1 MTGDIGRRPSPPHA
15 SASDGESGANLA
27 PGHGEAAESPTMKLA
42 ADQTLGSGGNGR
54 RTGAAGGEGSD
65 ATAEGSTGA
74 ASVGP
79 GSPGAAYDISDEA
92 LVQRLRD
99 GDVAAGETLV
109 ARHHAALMR
118 YLQRLVGAEAAE
130 ELHQQTWL
138 SVLDHVDRFDPTV
151 GASAGTA
158 GSNSAAG
165 GTASGFK
172 AWLFRI
178 ATNKANDLW
187 RSRGRE
193 KSAKE
198 GLKLVTDQTLPD
210 AGFRMEGTEQDE
222 KLKKA
227 IDKLPENQKQVLM
240 LRYYSNLKFVEI
252 AEMLGC
258 PLNTAL
264 GRMHKAILKLRQ
276 VMGE

>member
-1 MTGDIGRRPSPPHA
+1 M
-15 SASDGESGANLA
+15 
-27 PGHGEAAESPTMKLA
+27 
-42 ADQTLGSGGNGR
+42 
-54 RTGAAGGEGSD
+54 AAGD
-65 ATAEGSTGA
+65 
-74 ASVGP
+74 
-79 GSPGAAYDISDEA
+79 
-92 LVQRLRD
+92 
-99 GDVAAGETLV
+99 TLV
-109 ARHHAALMR
+109 ARYHAPLMR

-138 SVLDHVDRFDPTV
+138 SVLDHADRFDP
-151 GASAGTA
+151 ALAGTT
-158 GSNSAAG
+158 GPG
-165 GTASGFK
+165 GPDGGATGSGFK

-193 KSAKE
+193 KAAKE
-198 GLKLVTDQTLPD
+198 GLKLVTDETLPD
-210 AGFRMEGTEQDE
+210 AGHRLEGTERDE
-222 KLKKA
+222 KLRKA

-276 VMGE
+276 VMGEE